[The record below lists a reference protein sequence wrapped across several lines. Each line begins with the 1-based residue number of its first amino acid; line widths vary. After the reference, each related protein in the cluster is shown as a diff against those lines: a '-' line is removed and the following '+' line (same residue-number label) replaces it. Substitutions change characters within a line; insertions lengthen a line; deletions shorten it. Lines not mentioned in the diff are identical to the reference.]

1 MNTLLFVVIGLVN
14 SLPSAVP
21 AEKGSQAERIIAEYL
36 AMPQP
41 EEDRLGEAYQARWK
55 VLVQL
60 KAVPD
65 EAVSA
70 VRRIL
75 ADVKNP
81 RQRQELAASV
91 ADQIHTKEA
100 AVLLRDLLKDGDA
113 KVRGKA
119 IHGLRTMARRTD
131 RSGGKRVQRGEEF
144 APKVE
149 GLVPWLIEAADDK
162 AEQNR
167 VGALYALANA
177 RDPAAVAEL
186 RRRLQDPSDRVRLYA
201 ACFLTE
207 FQDASGLPEIR
218 AALQRLCKQKP
229 QSNLHYYWEAEI
241 LLASLER
248 ITGKSFGEIPMLPE
262 LCSDSRKSAEY
273 VQRYGELLRT
283 WAQWWAWEPSGM
295 K

>member
-1 MNTLLFVVIGLVN
+1 MNTLLFVVISLAN
-14 SLPSAVP
+14 SLPSAVL

-75 ADVKNP
+75 ADGKNP
-81 RQRQELAASV
+81 RQRQELAACV

-100 AVLLRDLLKDGDA
+100 AVLLHDLLKDGDA
-113 KVRGKA
+113 QVRGKA
-119 IHGLRTMARRTD
+119 IHGLRMMARRTD

-283 WAQWWAWEPSGM
+283 WSQWWAWEPSGM

>member
-1 MNTLLFVVIGLVN
+1 MNTLLFVVISLAN

-119 IHGLRTMARRTD
+119 IHGLRTMSRRTD

-149 GLVPWLIEAADDK
+149 GLVPCLIEAADDK

-167 VGALYALANA
+167 VSALYALANA

-262 LCSDSRKSAEY
+262 LCSDGRKGAEY

>member
-1 MNTLLFVVIGLVN
+1 MNTLLFVVISLAN
-14 SLPSAVP
+14 SLPSAVL

-149 GLVPWLIEAADDK
+149 GLVPWLVEAADDK

-218 AALQRLCKQKP
+218 TALQRLCKQKP
-229 QSNLHYYWEAEI
+229 QSNLHWEAEI

-283 WAQWWAWEPSGM
+283 WVQWWAWEPSGM